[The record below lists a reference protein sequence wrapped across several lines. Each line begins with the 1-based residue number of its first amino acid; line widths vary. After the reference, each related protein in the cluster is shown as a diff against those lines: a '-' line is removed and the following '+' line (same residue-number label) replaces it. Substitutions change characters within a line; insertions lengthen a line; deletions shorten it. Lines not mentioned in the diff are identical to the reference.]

1 MSVGSLAVAQRQ
13 SKAELEFQSGLTC
26 RPNTAT
32 IIPKLLR
39 PRFLES

>member
-13 SKAELEFQSGLTC
+13 SKAELEFQSGFIC
-26 RPNTAT
+26 HPDSAT